1 MIVNNNDNFI
11 PELGSRV
18 VGIDWYLSRDSQPI
32 SDEKLLQERQ
42 DLVIYEDKVEEH
54 HMLTT
59 KKAAVSKLTKNA

>member
-18 VGIDWYLSRDSQPI
+18 VGVDWYLSRDSQPI

-42 DLVIYEDKVEEH
+42 DLVNYEDKVEEH

-59 KKAAVSKLTKNA
+59 KKGGASKLPKNA